1 MTEGVGMKLP
11 CGSLVLRLLAKARGE
26 MTSTPER
33 TRLPTGPTQASC
45 GVNPARWW
53 IAIGIAVTLQT
64 SLIGQVPTVAPS
76 TLVHAP
82 TIQPPPSGE
91 IEVLPIRGNIYALL
105 GAGANIVA
113 SVGPDGV
120 MLVDAGTAPMT
131 DKVIAALAEVQR
143 DWSARNEPKPLGWG
157 AETRS
162 SVVNRHIVAPPKPI
176 RYIVNTSPSADHV
189 GGNEKLRNAGRT
201 FTGGNVAGDI
211 RDSGEGAAI
220 LAHENVLVRLGKTAE
235 GQPAPPADALPT
247 DTYFNEYYKLSH
259 FFNGE
264 GVQLLHMPKANT
276 DGDSIVYFRGSDVI
290 ALGDLMATESYP
302 VFDVEKGGSI
312 NGIIDG
318 LNAVL
323 DLAISEFRLEGG
335 TMMVP
340 GHGRIVDSGDVAYYR
355 DMLTIIRDRVKDM
368 VTKEMTLDEVKA
380 ARPTADYDT
389 EYGKTPGWTSDQFI
403 EAVYKS
409 LGGGR
414 TPPRAPARQ
423 RK

>member
-1 MTEGVGMKLP
+1 M
-11 CGSLVLRLLAKARGE
+11 
-26 MTSTPER
+26 
-33 TRLPTGPTQASC
+33 
-45 GVNPARWW
+45 
-53 IAIGIAVTLQT
+53 
-64 SLIGQVPTVAPS
+64 
-76 TLVHAP
+76 
-82 TIQPPPSGE
+82 
-91 IEVLPIRGNIYALL
+91 
-105 GAGANIVA
+105 GAGANIIA
-113 SVGPDGV
+113 SVGADGV
-120 MLVDAGTAPMT
+120 LLVDAGTAPMSE
-131 DKVIAALAEVQR
+131 KVVAALAQIQR
-143 DWSARNEPKPLGWG
+143 EWTARNEPKPPGWG

-162 SVVNRHIVAPPKPI
+162 SVADRHVLAPPKPI
-176 RYIVNTSPSADHV
+176 RYIVNTGPNADHV

-220 LAHENVLVRLGKTAE
+220 LAHENVLNRLSHVVE
-235 GQPAPPADALPT
+235 GQPAPSADALPT
-247 DTYFNEYYKLSH
+247 DTFFTEYYKLSH

-276 DGDSIVYFRGSDVI
+276 DGDSVVYFRGSDVI

-302 VFDVEKGGSI
+302 MFDVEKGGSI

-323 DLAISEFRLEGG
+323 DLAITEFRLEGG

-355 DMLTIIRDRVKDM
+355 DMLTIIRDRVQDM

-389 EYGKTPGWTSDQFI
+389 EYGNTPSWTSNMFI

-414 TPPRAPARQ
+414 TPPRPARAPARRGGQ
-423 RK
+423 K